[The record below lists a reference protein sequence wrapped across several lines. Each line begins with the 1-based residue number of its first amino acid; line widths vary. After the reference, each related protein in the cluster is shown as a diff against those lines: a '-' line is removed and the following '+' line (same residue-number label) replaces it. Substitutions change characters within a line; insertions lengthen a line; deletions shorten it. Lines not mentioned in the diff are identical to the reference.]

1 MRLSVILVLL
11 VVLSSHEMLFL
22 LRMEEIGKTIANM
35 STFLIFV
42 H

>member
-22 LRMEEIGKTIANM
+22 LRMEEIGKIIANM